1 MAEAEVVT
9 AVGRN
14 NKPINVGDVVK
25 YVNTDTISRVSE
37 IKKDEQ
43 GVWVLLEATN
53 LWYRDETLELTDAS
67 KLKEKK
73 EERELTAEEMEKRIK
88 KEIETMAAFDV
99 GKAGG
104 GGAGG

>member
-1 MAEAEVVT
+1 MAEAEVIT

-14 NKPINVGDVVK
+14 NKPINVGDVVN

-37 IKKDEQ
+37 IKEDEQ

-53 LWYRDETLELTDAS
+53 LWYRDETLEPTDIE
-67 KLKEKK
+67 LKEKK
-73 EERELTAEEMEKRIK
+73 EEKELTAKEMEERIRRG
-88 KEIETMAAFDV
+88 KEDMAAFDLS
-99 GKAGG
+99 KTTG